1 MFMSLV
7 SLLKFITHH
16 PLNRKN
22 KIKAVSRFAK
32 WQINTRLNPYPVI
45 YSYTDK
51 TKLIIQRS
59 MTGATGN
66 LYCGLHEFTDMGFL
80 LHFLRKDDLF
90 VDIGA
95 NIGSYT
101 VLAGGHVGAHVL
113 SIEPVPQTFE
123 HLKSNIAI
131 NQIGD
136 HVVVYN
142 LALGNEKGQLSFT
155 STLDTMNHVATG
167 SETNTIE
174 VPVET
179 LDTILGEEKEPLL
192 LKIDVEGFET
202 NVLNGALR
210 TLKKDN
216 LKAIIIELNGSGLK
230 YGFDESTLHEKLL
243 TAGYHPYRY
252 NPFDRELTAIGKFGT
267 HNTIYIKDPGFVR
280 ERVKNAEKLKILD
293 SWI

>member
-1 MFMSLV
+1 MSLF
-7 SLLKFITHH
+7 SLLKFITTH

-22 KIKAVSRFAK
+22 KIRAVSRFAK

-66 LYCGLHEFTDMGFL
+66 LYCGLHEFTDMSFV

-101 VLAGGHVGAHVL
+101 VLAGGHVGARVV
-113 SIEPVPQTFE
+113 SVEPLPQTFE

-131 NQIGD
+131 NRISD
-136 HVVVYN
+136 NVMAYN
-142 LALGNEKGQLSFT
+142 FALGNEKGQISFT
-155 STLDTMNHVATG
+155 TTLDTMNHVATG
-167 SETNTIE
+167 SDTNTIS

-179 LDTILGEEKEPLL
+179 LDSILEQEKEPVL

-202 NVLNGALR
+202 DVLNGASLTLR
-210 TLKKDN
+210 KNN
-216 LKAIIIELNGSGLK
+216 LKAIIIELNGSGSR
-230 YGFDESTLHEKLL
+230 YGYDEAHLHERLL
-243 TAGYHPYRY
+243 AGGYHPFQY
-252 NPFDRELTAIGKFGT
+252 NPFKRELTAIDKFGT
-267 HNTIYIKDPGFVR
+267 HNTIYIKDADFVQD
-280 ERVKNAEKLKILD
+280 RVRRADKLKILGN
-293 SWI
+293 WI

>member
-1 MFMSLV
+1 MSLF
-7 SLLKFITHH
+7 SLLKFITAH
-16 PLNRKN
+16 PLNRQN

-51 TKLIIQRS
+51 TKLIVQRS

-101 VLAGGHVGAHVL
+101 VLAGGHIGATVV
-113 SIEPVPQTFE
+113 SVEPLPQTFE
-123 HLKSNIAI
+123 HLKNNIAI
-131 NQIGD
+131 NRIGNK
-136 HVVVYN
+136 VIAYN
-142 LALGNEKGQLSFT
+142 LALGNEKGQISFT
-155 STLDTMNHVATG
+155 TNLDTMNHVATAA
-167 SETNTIE
+167 ETNTIA

-179 LDTILGEEKEPLL
+179 LDAILEKEKEPVL

-202 NVLNGALR
+202 NVLNGASS
-210 TLKKDN
+210 TLKKNN

-230 YGFDESTLHEKLL
+230 YGYDEADLHEKLL
-243 TAGYHPYRY
+243 DGGYYPHRY
-252 NPFDRELTAIGKFGT
+252 NPFERQLTPIDKFGT
-267 HNTIYIKDPGFVR
+267 HNTIYIKDPDFVR
-280 ERVKNAEKLKILD
+280 ERIKKADKLKILD

>member
-1 MFMSLV
+1 MSLF
-7 SLLKFITHH
+7 SLLKFITTH

-22 KIKAVSRFAK
+22 KVKAVSRFAK

-51 TKLIIQRS
+51 TKLIIQKS

-95 NIGSYT
+95 NVGSYT
-101 VLAGGHVGAHVL
+101 VLAGAHVGAKVK
-113 SIEPVPQTFE
+113 SIEPVPKTFQ
-123 HLKSNIAI
+123 HLKNNIAI
-131 NQIGD
+131 NQIGNN
-136 HVVVYN
+136 VEAYN
-142 LALGNEKGQLSFT
+142 LALGNEKGYISFT
-155 STLDTMNHVATG
+155 SSLDTMNHVATS
-167 SETNTIE
+167 SEKNTIQ
-174 VPVET
+174 VPVDT
-179 LDTILGEEKEPLL
+179 LDEILGKEEEPVL

-202 NVLNGALR
+202 DVLNGASS
-210 TLKKDN
+210 TLKKDK

-230 YGFDESTLHEKLL
+230 YGYDESHLHDKLL
-243 TAGYHPYRY
+243 ASGYHPYRY
-252 NPFDRELTAIGKFGT
+252 NPFERQLTAIDKFGT
-267 HNTIYIKDPGFVR
+267 HNTIYIKDPDFVQ
-280 ERVKNAEKLKILD
+280 ERVSNADKLKILD